1 MIATMTTVDKLIEAF
16 PIQTLTKIIG
26 VPTYQSIKIVNDE
39 LSKNA
44 ATIPTTRGGGTL
56 GHVGITVSPTIYATL
71 SITPF
76 TTPPLQPLQSSP
88 DSPAPISPPR
98 TEPLTRKRRNSPSTT
113 YFKMPSSECC

>member
-1 MIATMTTVDKLIEAF
+1 MTTVDKLIEAF

-44 ATIPTTRGGGTL
+44 ATVPTTRGGGTL

-76 TTPPLQPLQSSP
+76 T
-88 DSPAPISPPR
+88 AP
-98 TEPLTRKRRNSPSTT
+98 TTSTT
-113 YFKMPSSECC
+113 PVLTGLTGPQISSVN